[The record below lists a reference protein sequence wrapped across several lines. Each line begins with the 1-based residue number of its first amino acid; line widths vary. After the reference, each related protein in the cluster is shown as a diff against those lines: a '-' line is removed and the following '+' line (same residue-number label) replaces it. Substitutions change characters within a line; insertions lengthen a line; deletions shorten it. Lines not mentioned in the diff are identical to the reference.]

1 MGSET
6 GFISSTIGR
15 TVSEKNSELLLA
27 IKDASNS
34 LGRKTMSL
42 YWILSV
48 ARILVG
54 LLDVFGVFF
63 LSLFSANALDQ
74 TENTGISIP
83 ALRGVSTSP
92 FLLLSIAL
100 VLLTAKSCFSYILN
114 YFLLRI
120 LNDGCSN
127 VIYAKSNLIC
137 DSDIEILNQFSTQK
151 LYYLLTAGIRAS
163 TLGILIPLNVI
174 MVEGFLVTLFFLYLL
189 VTNIFAAMM
198 AFTILGITS
207 IVLHRFLG
215 RRQYRN
221 GQLVGS
227 AGIRSLSS
235 FQDAI
240 HGYRELLVNGNLASA
255 IERFSSIETETGSI
269 QNSQIIL
276 GALPRHVLES
286 AVMVTLGTIAMISSL
301 FGESESAIIMLT
313 IFGAAAARI
322 LPSLVPLQTSLA
334 EIQVNL
340 GKASESHAMGDLGG
354 KSKRIGANS
363 HSHLERN
370 RVQLLVRFTNVSYR
384 YPAAK
389 IDAVEELTFEFS
401 GPGWYAIDGPSG
413 SGKSTI
419 FDILMGVSKPQF
431 GNVTINGVDPW
442 TYIQTN
448 PGYCSYLPQRI
459 SVFNSSIAENVA
471 FGQVIEQIDI
481 SRVITLLE
489 LVGLEELAQRLKSN
503 PVEPIGEM
511 ADNVSGGQL
520 QRLGIA
526 RCMYTNPSIFL
537 FDESTSGLDS
547 VSQKSIL
554 DLIEK
559 LSRTCM
565 VISIS
570 HDHKIS
576 DRASQIVR
584 IEMGRVQRIEV
595 K

>member
-1 MGSET
+1 
-6 GFISSTIGR
+6 
-15 TVSEKNSELLLA
+15 VKKKNSELLLA
-27 IKDASNS
+27 IKDASS
-34 LGRKTMSL
+34 DLGKKTMTL
-42 YWILSV
+42 FWVLSA

-54 LLDVFGVFF
+54 LLDVLGVFC
-63 LSLFSANALDQ
+63 LGLFSAQALNQ
-74 TENTGISIP
+74 TENTVTNFGG
-83 ALRGVSTSP
+83 LRGIGTSP
-92 FLLLSIAL
+92 LTLLGLAL
-100 VLLTAKSCFSYILN
+100 VLLTVKSCLSYILN
-114 YFLLRI
+114 YYLI
-120 LNDGCSN
+120 GVMNDRCSK
-127 VIYAKSNLIC
+127 VIYAKSSLIC
-137 DSDIEILNQFSTQK
+137 DSDIEILNRFSTQK
-151 LYYLLTAGIRAS
+151 LHFLLTAGLRAS
-163 TLGILIPLNVI
+163 TLGILMPLSVI
-174 MVEGFLVTLFFLYLL
+174 MVEGFLVTVFFIYLL
-189 VTNIFAAMM
+189 VTNVLAALLAFA
-198 AFTILGITS
+198 ILGITS
-207 IVLHRFLG
+207 MLLHRFLAK
-215 RRQYRN
+215 RQYRN
-221 GQLVGS
+221 GQLAGS

-240 HGYRELLVNGNLASA
+240 HGYKELLVNGNLAAA
-255 IERFSSIETETGSI
+255 IKRFSSIESETGSI
-269 QNSQIIL
+269 QTRQTIL
-276 GALPRHVLES
+276 GVLPRHVLES
-286 AVMVTLGTIAMISSL
+286 AVMVTLGSIAMISSL
-301 FGESESAIIMLT
+301 LGKSESAIVLLT

-340 GKASESHAMGDLGG
+340 GKASEVSAIGDLGG
-354 KSKRIGANS
+354 KSKRIFANLGGQ
-363 HSHLERN
+363 LESSQS
-370 RVQLLVRFTNVSYR
+370 QLSVRFASVTYR
-384 YPAAK
+384 YPEAMLS
-389 IDAVEELTFEFS
+389 AVEELTFEFT

-431 GNVTINGVDPW
+431 GHVTINGVDPW

-503 PVEPIGEM
+503 PLEPIGEM

-526 RCMYTNPSIFL
+526 RCMYTKPSIFL

-554 DLIEK
+554 DLIED

-584 IEMGRVQRIEV
+584 IETGRVQRIEV

>member
-1 MGSET
+1 MKK
-6 GFISSTIGR
+6 
-15 TVSEKNSELLLA
+15 KNSELLLA
-27 IKDASNS
+27 IKDASS
-34 LGRKTMSL
+34 DLGNKTMTL
-42 YWILSV
+42 FWVLSA

-54 LLDVFGVFF
+54 LIDVFGVFC
-63 LSLFSANALDQ
+63 LGLFSAQALNQ
-74 TENTGISIP
+74 TENTATSFAG
-83 ALRGVSTSP
+83 LRGIGTSP
-92 FLLLSIAL
+92 LTLLGLAL
-100 VLLTAKSCFSYILN
+100 IFLTAKSCLSYILN
-114 YFLLRI
+114 YFLI
-120 LNDGCSN
+120 GVMNDRCSK
-127 VIYAKSNLIC
+127 VICEKSILIC
-137 DSDIEILNQFSTQK
+137 DSDIEILNRFSTQK
-151 LYYLLTAGIRAS
+151 LHFLLTSGVRAS

-174 MVEGFLVTLFFLYLL
+174 MVEGFLVTLFFMYLL
-189 VTNIFAAMM
+189 ATNVLAALLAFA
-198 AFTILGITS
+198 ILGITS
-207 IVLHRFLG
+207 MLLHRFLAK
-215 RRQYRN
+215 RQYRN
-221 GQLVGS
+221 GQLSGS

-240 HGYRELLVNGNLASA
+240 HGYKELLVNGNLPAA

-269 QNSQIIL
+269 QTRQTIL
-276 GALPRHVLES
+276 GVLPRHVLES
-286 AVMVTLGTIAMISSL
+286 AVMVTLGSIAMISSL
-301 FGESESAIIMLT
+301 LGKSESAIVLLT

-340 GKASESHAMGDLGG
+340 GKASEVSAIGNLGG
-354 KSKRIGANS
+354 KSKRMVANLDGQ
-363 HSHLERN
+363 LERN
-370 RVQLLVRFTNVSYR
+370 QSKLLVRFASVTYR
-384 YPAAK
+384 YPEAK
-389 IDAVEELTFEFS
+389 IDAVAELTFDFS

-442 TYIQTN
+442 TYIQSN

-471 FGQVIEQIDI
+471 FGQAIEQIDI
-481 SRVITLLE
+481 YRVITLLE

-503 PVEPIGEM
+503 PLEPIGEM

-554 DLIEK
+554 DLIED
-559 LSRTCM
+559 LSKTCM

-584 IEMGRVQRIEV
+584 IETGRVKRVEV

>member
-1 MGSET
+1 MP
-6 GFISSTIGR
+6 
-15 TVSEKNSELLLA
+15 
-27 IKDASNS
+27 
-34 LGRKTMSL
+34 
-42 YWILSV
+42 LS
-48 ARILVG
+48 
-54 LLDVFGVFF
+54 
-63 LSLFSANALDQ
+63 
-74 TENTGISIP
+74 
-83 ALRGVSTSP
+83 
-92 FLLLSIAL
+92 
-100 VLLTAKSCFSYILN
+100 
-114 YFLLRI
+114 
-120 LNDGCSN
+120 
-127 VIYAKSNLIC
+127 
-137 DSDIEILNQFSTQK
+137 
-151 LYYLLTAGIRAS
+151 
-163 TLGILIPLNVI
+163 VI
-174 MVEGFLVTLFFLYLL
+174 MVEGFLVTVFFIYLL
-189 VTNIFAAMM
+189 VTNVLAALLAFA
-198 AFTILGITS
+198 ILGITS
-207 IVLHRFLG
+207 MLLHRFLAK
-215 RRQYRN
+215 RQYRN
-221 GQLVGS
+221 GQLAGS

-240 HGYRELLVNGNLASA
+240 HGYKELLVNGNLAAA
-255 IERFSSIETETGSI
+255 IKRFSSIESETGSI
-269 QNSQIIL
+269 QTRQTIL
-276 GALPRHVLES
+276 GVLPRHVLES
-286 AVMVTLGTIAMISSL
+286 AVMVTLGSIAMISSL
-301 FGESESAIIMLT
+301 LGKSESAIVLLT

-340 GKASESHAMGDLGG
+340 GKASEVSAIGDLGG
-354 KSKRIGANS
+354 KSKRIFANLGGQ
-363 HSHLERN
+363 LESN
-370 RVQLLVRFTNVSYR
+370 QSQLSVRFASVIYR
-384 YPAAK
+384 YPEAMLN
-389 IDAVEELTFEFS
+389 AVEELTFEFS

-431 GNVTINGVDPW
+431 GHVTINGVDPW

-489 LVGLEELAQRLKSN
+489 LVGLEELAKRLKSN
-503 PVEPIGEM
+503 PLEPIGEM

-526 RCMYTNPSIFL
+526 RCMYTKPSIFL

-554 DLIEK
+554 DLIED

-570 HDHKIS
+570 HDHRIS

-584 IEMGRVQRIEV
+584 IETGRVQRIEV